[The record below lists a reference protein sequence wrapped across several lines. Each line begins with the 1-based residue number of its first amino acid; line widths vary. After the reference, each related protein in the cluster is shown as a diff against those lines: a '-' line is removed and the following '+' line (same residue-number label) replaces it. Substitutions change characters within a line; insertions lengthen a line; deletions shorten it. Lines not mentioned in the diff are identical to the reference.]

1 MAHSAFLDRL
11 TSGFSS
17 GFNSIAADRNRT
29 ALVIAAILAP
39 GFVLGCY
46 YLGDGLVRMK
56 HANRIVTVRGVAER
70 DVMADVATWT
80 VAYAETAGDLQSAQ
94 AKADHDTQMVR
105 SFFASNGFDVKMLQ
119 PVSANV
125 SMRSPEKDLPVQY
138 TVTQRM
144 VLRTSDIARA
154 QAAVGRQFDLVKN
167 GVSLNDGSGVSYRF
181 TKLHQ
186 IKPEMVAQATQDARH
201 AAEQFAKDSGSRI
214 GGIHQAS
221 QGYFS
226 LSGRDSNEDEG
237 SSAADTP
244 FQKVRVVTTV
254 EYLLN

>member
-1 MAHSAFLDRL
+1 MALPPYLDRFNAQL
-11 TSGFSS
+11 AN
-17 GFNSIAADRNRT
+17 GFNAVAADRNRT

-56 HANRIVTVRGVAER
+56 HANRVVTVRGVAER

-80 VAYAETAGDLQSAQ
+80 VDYAETAGDLQSAQ
-94 AKADHDTQMVR
+94 AKADHDTQVVR
-105 SFFASNGFDVKMLQ
+105 GFFASNGFDTKAIQ

-125 SMRSPEKDLPVQY
+125 SMRAPEKDLPVQY
-138 TVTQRM
+138 TVTQRV

-167 GVSLNDGSGVSYRF
+167 GVSLNDGSGVSFRF
-181 TKLHQ
+181 TKLQ
-186 IKPEMVAQATQDARH
+186 QVKPDMVAQATQDARR
-201 AAEQFAKDSGSRI
+201 AAEQFAKDSGSHI
-214 GGIHQAS
+214 GGIRDAS

-226 LSGRDSNEDEG
+226 LSGRDSTEDEG
-237 SSAADTP
+237 SSASDTP

-254 EYLLN
+254 QYLLD